1 MCNYFGHL
9 VNSANAKHEDVSF
22 FVLKTSGLFVPVMWF
37 AMIWSLT
44 MDVSNGSEFPLSV
57 SNGPSSLYSVQT
69 VSEKFLASASG
80 V

>member
-1 MCNYFGHL
+1 MCNYFGCL
-9 VNSANAKHEDVSF
+9 VNSANAMPEDCSF
-22 FVLKTSGLFVPVMWF
+22 FVLKTSGPFVPVMWF
-37 AMIWSLT
+37 LMIRSLT
-44 MDVSNGSEFPLSV
+44 MDVSYRSEFPLSV